1 MYKFRNQA
9 EEEIYFDEFYN
20 EIDQLR
26 EHTYIKIP
34 FYANDVKKFY
44 PYLDEL
50 KENVFKFK
58 KNDLLQAK
66 HLLYNMKTK
75 FSRSSKVRK

>member
-9 EEEIYFDEFYN
+9 EEEIYFHAFYN
-20 EIDQLR
+20 KINQLR
-26 EHTYIKIP
+26 EQTYIKIP

-50 KENVFKFK
+50 KENVFKLK
-58 KNDLLQAK
+58 KDELLQAK
-66 HLLYNMKTK
+66 NLVHNMKTK
-75 FSRSSKVRK
+75 FIRSSKV

>member
-9 EEEIYFDEFYN
+9 EEEMYFDGFYN
-20 EIDQLR
+20 KIDQLR

-58 KNDLLQAK
+58 KDDLLQAK
-66 HLLYNMKTK
+66 NLVHNMKTK
-75 FSRSSKVRK
+75 FIRSSKV